1 MWEYLWEAGSSGEH
15 TILVRATSSRGRVQP
30 AEHDA
35 LNGGYLIHHSRP
47 LCVNV
52 AAIPLAT
59 EYAHAETIMYDMNAF
74 AEENMR
80 AAARRRAGVLPW

>member
-1 MWEYLWEAGSSGEH
+1 
-15 TILVRATSSRGRVQP
+15 VQP

-47 LCVNV
+47 LRLRV
-52 AAIPLAT
+52 ASSRA
-59 EYAHAETIMYDMNAF
+59 AEITDAESILYDMNAY

-80 AAARRRAGVLPW
+80 RPLDVEMVFSGGEGI